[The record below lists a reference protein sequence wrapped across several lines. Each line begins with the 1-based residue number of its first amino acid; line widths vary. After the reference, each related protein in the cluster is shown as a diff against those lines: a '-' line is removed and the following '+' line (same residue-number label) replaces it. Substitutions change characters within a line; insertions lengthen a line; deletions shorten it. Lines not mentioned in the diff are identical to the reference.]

1 MPTRPPILVLLAV
14 LYGCNAND
22 QDCARLGDK
31 FVELYEAELDDNSR
45 KLSPEVRANAAEA
58 GRSQVVE
65 QCMKQTYSK
74 ASIER
79 CLKATTMAEFAQC

>member
-1 MPTRPPILVLLAV
+1 VPTRPLIVVLLA
-14 LYGCNAND
+14 LSCSCTANVE
-22 QDCARLGDK
+22 DCARLGDK

-58 GRSQVVE
+58 GRSEVVE
-65 QCMKQTYSK
+65 QCMRETHSK

-79 CLKATTMAEFAQC
+79 CLKATTMAEFAAC